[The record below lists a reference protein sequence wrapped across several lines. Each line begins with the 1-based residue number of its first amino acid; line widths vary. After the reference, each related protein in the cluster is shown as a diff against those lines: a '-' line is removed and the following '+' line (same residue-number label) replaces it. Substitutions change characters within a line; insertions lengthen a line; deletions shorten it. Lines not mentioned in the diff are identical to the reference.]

1 MSVRSISP
9 ALVGGLVA
17 ALAAAGCRPG
27 GPPAAVA
34 PAATATLPGP
44 VFDAGALA
52 TLEAIRG
59 IPDFPHLCA
68 EDTRDALAAL
78 AADFPREPLV
88 VSAAREIMPRC
99 RDYATLAELLEE
111 IPEAERTDADRVEL
125 AQLYSR
131 NLSRFADAEAII
143 APVIER
149 NPTDLHAVSIY
160 AAALYY
166 QGRFKEAAP
175 LVDALWEQMVNEQNV
190 DILTI
195 RADAFIDAGQVD
207 RAIRILDQVLGWNP
221 QHGFALNTMRKAR
234 VRAGDDAGAEA
245 VAATREALDE
255 ASAAKQR
262 VMTEIQRRFQDL
274 VAAFDAHNYDEAAAI
289 ALELIEKAPDEASR
303 SELYQSLGNIR
314 HMQGRDEEALAARDE
329 ATRLQ
334 KLADATRTA
343 APAAAGTAVAP

>member
-1 MSVRSISP
+1 MRPVP
-9 ALVGGLVA
+9 PVAVGCFIA
-17 ALAAAGCRPG
+17 MLAGAGCRPG
-27 GPPAAVA
+27 GAPDVAVA
-34 PAATATLPGP
+34 PAATATRAGP
-44 VFDAGALA
+44 VFDAPALA
-52 TLEAIRG
+52 TLEAIRA

-68 EDTRDALAAL
+68 EASRDALAAL

-88 VSAAREIMPRC
+88 VAAAREIMPRC
-99 RDYATLAELLEE
+99 RDYATLAVLLEE
-111 IPEAERTDADRVEL
+111 IPEAERTDVDRIEL

-149 NPTDLHAVSIY
+149 HPSDLHAVSIY

-166 QGRFKEAAP
+166 QGRFNEAAP

-190 DILTI
+190 DIMTI

-234 VRAGDDAGAEA
+234 VRAGDDEGAEA

-262 VMTEIQRRFQDL
+262 AMTEIQRRFQDL
-274 VAAFDAHNYDEAAAI
+274 VAAFDAYRYDDAAAI
-289 ALELIEKAPDEASR
+289 ALELIDKAPDESSR
-303 SELYQSLGNIR
+303 AELYQSLANIR
-314 HMQGRDEEALAARDE
+314 RMQGREDEALAARDE
-329 ATRLQ
+329 ATRLMQ
-334 KLADATRTA
+334 LAAATRTA